1 MTKKKFWDN
10 SSLQEEIV
18 WSNIQLPGVTDE
30 ELYSK
35 NWNRGVAIR
44 GRKRPDQS
52 ARVSGDNNPMA
63 GKVHPNKGKKIPKI
77 SESQAGKKKSDAH
90 RANISKARTGV
101 PIPKLRGRKRP
112 EHSSKMKDNNP
123 MFRPIKTPH
132 GEFQSIRFVIQ
143 DEKARGTKN
152 ADRRIR
158 SWLNTPGS
166 GYEYIDK

>member
-10 SSLQEEIV
+10 SSLQQEIV
-18 WSNIQLPGVTDE
+18 WSNIQLPGITDE

-63 GKVHPNKGKKIPKI
+63 GKVHPSKGKTMPQI
-77 SESQAGKKKSDAH
+77 SDKVRGKKKSDGH
-90 RANISKARTGV
+90 GANVSKAKKG
-101 PIPKLRGRKRP
+101 IPSDRKGIPRP
-112 EHSSKMKDNNP
+112 THSALMKDNNP